1 MMGQINEQAFID
13 AVHSKHS
20 SDIIARDEAV
30 KNCSVW
36 QKKIEDPLWHP
47 YKMITEDGSNVVSK
61 AQANCLLA
69 YISLDCFDLC

>member
-1 MMGQINEQAFID
+1 
-13 AVHSKHS
+13 
-20 SDIIARDEAV
+20 
-30 KNCSVW
+30 
-36 QKKIEDPLWHP
+36 LWHP